1 MQLKTA
7 SGFLK
12 VAKSILKRATLKY
25 GHFAIFLRYKQ
36 HLDCF
41 DISE

>member
-7 SGFLK
+7 SVLLK